1 VQRINLDAAS
11 APPLSPAVNDA
22 LRLAVDLPAADP
34 GRVSEEARQVRFAI
48 EQARSQIAEC
58 LRLPQSTI
66 SFTASLA
73 ETAATVIASARS
85 RRPGPVLVSA
95 GERASLLRTAEATGE
110 TITIPL
116 RSDGRIDTDA
126 FARLVAD
133 HGPCLVVCQWVNQ
146 ETGAIH
152 DLATIAALADAARVP
167 LLVDG
172 GAAGLLEP
180 EAWMARAFYAT
191 DATGLGGPAGISM
204 VAVPRGV
211 RLDPLLRGGAQ
222 ERNRRAGLEAT
233 ILICGFGAA
242 AEERHHER
250 TALAER
256 LRGLR
261 DRLATLV
268 DAAGATAHYG
278 PADPALCAPDVLC
291 IGIAGIEA
299 EAIVVGL
306 DRRGVAAHS
315 GSSCASETFE
325 PSPVLAAMGADA
337 DHSLR
342 LSLSW
347 ATTEKDLER
356 AASALAETI
365 AELSAL
371 RSGGQERP

>member
-1 VQRINLDAAS
+1 MPRINLDAAS
-11 APPLSPAVNDA
+11 APPLSPAVKDA
-22 LRLAVDLPAADP
+22 LRFAIDLPAADP

-48 EQARSQIAEC
+48 EQARTQVAEC
-58 LRLPQSTI
+58 LGLPQSTI
-66 SFTASLA
+66 TFTSSLA
-73 ETAATVIASARS
+73 ETAATVIASARA

-95 GERASLLRTAEATGE
+95 GERASILRTAEAAGE
-110 TITIPL
+110 TVTIPL
-116 RSDGRIDTDA
+116 TADGRIDTDA
-126 FARLVAD
+126 FARLLAT
-133 HGPCLVVCQWVNQ
+133 HEPCLVACQWVNQ

-152 DLATIAALADAARVP
+152 DLATVAAHADAARIP

-242 AEERHHER
+242 AEERRLER

-268 DAAGATAHYG
+268 DAAGATSHYG
-278 PADPALCAPDVLC
+278 PSDSSLRAPDVLC
-291 IGIAGIEA
+291 IGVAGIEA
-299 EAIVVGL
+299 EAVVVGL

-347 ATTEKDLER
+347 ATTEEDLVR
-356 AASALAETI
+356 AAAALSKTI

-371 RSGGQERP
+371 RSGAQERP

>member
-1 VQRINLDAAS
+1 
-11 APPLSPAVNDA
+11 
-22 LRLAVDLPAADP
+22 
-34 GRVSEEARQVRFAI
+34 
-48 EQARSQIAEC
+48 
-58 LRLPQSTI
+58 
-66 SFTASLA
+66 
-73 ETAATVIASARS
+73 
-85 RRPGPVLVSA
+85 
-95 GERASLLRTAEATGE
+95 
-110 TITIPL
+110 
-116 RSDGRIDTDA
+116 
-126 FARLVAD
+126 
-133 HGPCLVVCQWVNQ
+133 
-146 ETGAIH
+146 
-152 DLATIAALADAARVP
+152 
-167 LLVDG
+167 
-172 GAAGLLEP
+172 
-180 EAWMARAFYAT
+180 
-191 DATGLGGPAGISM
+191 
-204 VAVPRGV
+204 V

-242 AEERHHER
+242 AEERRLER

-261 DRLATLV
+261 DRLFTLV

-278 PADPALCAPDVLC
+278 PSDPAFRAPDVLC

-356 AASALAETI
+356 AAAALSETI